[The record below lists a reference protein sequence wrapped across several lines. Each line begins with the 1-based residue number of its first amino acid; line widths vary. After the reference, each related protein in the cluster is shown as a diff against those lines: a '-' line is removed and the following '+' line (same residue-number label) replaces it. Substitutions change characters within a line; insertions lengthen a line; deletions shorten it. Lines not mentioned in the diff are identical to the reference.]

1 MCAAD
6 RAWPRDGA
14 VNAVR
19 VGAIQMDSRP
29 DRDRN
34 LVTAA
39 RLVGAAA
46 RDGATF
52 VALPE
57 MFNLLGDRATLRAGA
72 EDLDGPTQRWA
83 ADTARELGVHLLA
96 GSMIEAA
103 GARRFNTSCLYA
115 PDGRRIAT
123 YRKLHLFDVSVPG
136 AEFSESST
144 VSPGDAVVVA
154 PVPPLTLG
162 LAICYDLRF
171 PEEFR
176 AQGRLGATA
185 IALPSAFTAA
195 TGQDHWEPLL
205 RARAIENQCF
215 VLAPDQCGVPA
226 AGPAWHGHSLIL
238 DPWGTVLADAGTEVG
253 HIVADLDLDRLGE
266 VRRRLPALDHTRPEI
281 YG

>member
-1 MCAAD
+1 MSI
-6 RAWPRDGA
+6 
-14 VNAVR
+14 VR

-29 DRDRN
+29 DRDLN
-34 LVTAA
+34 LGTAA
-39 RLVGAAA
+39 RLIDAAV
-46 RDGATF
+46 RDGASI

-72 EDLDGPTQRWA
+72 EALDGPTQRWA
-83 ADTARELGVHLLA
+83 ADTARAHGIHLLA

-103 GARRFNTSCLYA
+103 GAQRFNTSCLYG
-115 PDGRRIAT
+115 PDGRRIAA
-123 YRKLHLFDVSVPG
+123 YRKVHLFDVSVPG
-136 AEFSESST
+136 AEFSESAT
-144 VSPGDAVVVA
+144 VSPGDAIVVA
-154 PVPPLTLG
+154 SVPPLMLG

-176 AQGRLGATA
+176 AQSRLGATA

-195 TGQDHWEPLL
+195 TGRDHWEPLL
-205 RARAIENQCF
+205 RTRAIENQCF

-226 AGPAWHGHSLIL
+226 AGPAWHGHSVIL
-238 DPWGTVLADAGTEVG
+238 DPWGAVLAEAGTEVG
-253 HIVADLDLDRLGE
+253 HIVADLDLDRLAE